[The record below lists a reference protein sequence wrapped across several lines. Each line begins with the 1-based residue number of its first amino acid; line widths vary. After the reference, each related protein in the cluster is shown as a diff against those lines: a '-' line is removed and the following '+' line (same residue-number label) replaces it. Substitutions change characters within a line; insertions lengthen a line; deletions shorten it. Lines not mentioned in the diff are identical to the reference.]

1 MTISLFSQE
10 FLKYQSNKY
19 LMKKIYALLSLMIFS
34 FAANAQCSG
43 LFFSEYLE
51 GSSNNK
57 ALEIYNASGS
67 AIDLSDYAVIRMNNG
82 STTSPDTFRMKGML
96 ASEAVYVIA
105 NAQANAA
112 ILAVADTTG
121 RATFYN
127 GDDALTLANITTS
140 TVVDLFGVPGVD
152 PGSAWTW
159 GSGTTADATLVR
171 NYNVQS
177 GVTAWDTLEW
187 VASAV
192 DDASNLG
199 SHSSACYPPTAT
211 EPATAAS
218 NPTQDAVDV
227 ISIYSQSYT
236 DPASIDYYPNW
247 GQSTQ
252 YNVFVIGTD
261 SMGQYSNLNYQGIDF
276 DSNEI
281 DASAMEYLHL
291 DVWTADID
299 NFMVFPISRGGE
311 KSVTT
316 ALNKGSW
323 TSLDIPLSEYTSQ
336 GLSMS
341 DIFQLKL
348 EDPDGSGGTVF
359 IDNIYFWKMPTLV
372 YEVAEIADVVGLD
385 ANFSPEKLD
394 MLYEL
399 TGVVYGVDMQ
409 GGERLSFTI
418 IDATDGIGVFNDL
431 TIDGYVVTEGDEVTV
446 KGKIGFF
453 RGMTQIVADA
463 IVVNSTGNELKD
475 PTDVTSLSE
484 ATESDLV
491 KLTKVWLVDDAITV
505 WPSNGNIDV
514 TNGTDT
520 MTLRIDSDSKGIADK
535 TIDNDTMNIVGLGG
549 QFKFD
554 APYNSGYQ
562 LFPRDSTD
570 ITKWVEL
577 VSVKEVT
584 IDARVYPNPAS
595 NNLTVIGAQRWNTYM
610 VYNILGGKVSEGTLT
625 NNSLSVAE
633 LNVGTYIVK
642 LYAGENTGVA
652 RFVVNK

>member
-1 MTISLFSQE
+1 
-10 FLKYQSNKY
+10 
-19 LMKKIYALLSLMIFS
+19 MKKIYTLLSLMIIS
-34 FAANAQCSG
+34 FAASAQCTE
-43 LFFSEYLE
+43 LFFSEYAE
-51 GSSNNK
+51 GSSSNK
-57 ALEIYNASGS
+57 YLEIYNPSS
-67 AIDLSDYAVIRMNNG
+67 SSIDLSGYSIFMINNG
-82 STTSPDTFRMKGML
+82 GSSNDKGFQLSGTL
-96 ASEAVYVIA
+96 AANDVFVIA
-105 NAQANAA
+105 ANQADPI
-112 ILAVADTTG
+112 ILAVADT
-121 RATFYN
+121 ALAYNSVAHFN
-127 GDDALTLANITTS
+127 GDDCVLLLKGTDTI
-140 TVVDLFGVPGVD
+140 DQIGQRWVD
-152 PGSAWTW
+152 PGSNWTV
-159 GSGTTADATLVR
+159 GSGSTKDHTLVR
-171 NYNVQS
+171 KVTID
-177 GVTAWDTLEW
+177 GPDTAW
-187 VASAV
+187 ASTSITGWDV
-192 DDASNLG
+192 LVKNDWTNIGVHASEC
-199 SHSSACYPPTAT
+199 HPSAAT

-247 GQSTQ
+247 GQNTQ

-276 DSNEI
+276 NSNEI

-311 KSVTT
+311 KSVTK

-348 EDPDGSGGTVF
+348 EDPNGLGGTVF
-359 IDNIYFWKMPTLV
+359 IDNVYFWKMPTLV
-372 YEVAEIADVVGLD
+372 YEAAEIADVVGLD
-385 ANFSPEKLD
+385 ADFSPEKLD

-453 RGMTQIVADA
+453 RGLTQIIADA

-491 KLTKVWLVDDAITV
+491 KFTKVWLVDNTITT
-505 WPSNGNIDV
+505 WSSGNV
-514 TNGTDT
+514 ELTNGTDT
-520 MTLRIDSDSKGIADK
+520 FAVRIDSDTKGIEG
-535 TIDNDTMNIVGLGG
+535 TSIDNDTMNIVGLGG

-554 APYNSGYQ
+554 APYDAGYQ

-570 ITKWVEL
+570 ITKWVDL

-595 NNLTVIGAQRWNTYM
+595 NNLTVIGAQKWNTYM

>member
-1 MTISLFSQE
+1 
-10 FLKYQSNKY
+10 
-19 LMKKIYALLSLMIFS
+19 MKKFYTLLIGLLLSFGA
-34 FAANAQCSG
+34 FAQCSD
-43 LFFSEYLE
+43 LFISEYSE

-57 ALEIYNASGS
+57 YMEIYNPSNA
-67 AIDLSDYAVIRMNNG
+67 AIDLSAYSIVQIGNG
-82 STTSPDTFRMKGML
+82 GSYTNVFALYGSL
-96 ASEAVYVIA
+96 ASNDVFVFSTD
-105 NAQANAA
+105 QADAS
-112 ILAVADTTG
+112 ILAAADT
-121 RATFYN
+121 ALSYPSVAHFN
-127 GDDALTLANITTS
+127 GDDCVLLLKGTDTI
-140 TVVDLFGVPGVD
+140 DQIGQRWVD
-152 PGSAWTW
+152 PGSNWTV
-159 GSGTTADATLVR
+159 GSGSTKDHTLVR
-171 NYNVQS
+171 KVTID
-177 GVTAWDTLEW
+177 GPDTAW
-187 VASAV
+187 ASTSITGWDV
-192 DDASNLG
+192 LDEDDWTNIGVHASEC
-199 SHSSACYPPTAT
+199 HPSAAT

-227 ISIYSQSYT
+227 ISIYSESYT
-236 DPASIDYYPNW
+236 GPDSIIYYPNW

-252 YNVFVIGTD
+252 YSVFEIGTD
-261 SMGQYSNLNYQGIDF
+261 SMIQYSNLNYQGIDF
-276 DSNEI
+276 GTNEI
-281 DASAMEYLHL
+281 DASAMEYLHM
-291 DVWTADID
+291 DVWTADVD

-316 ALNKGSW
+316 ALKKGSW

-341 DIFQLKL
+341 DIHQLKL

-372 YEVAEIADVVGLD
+372 YEAAEIADVVGLD
-385 ANFSPEKLD
+385 ADFSPEKLD

-595 NNLTVIGAQRWNTYM
+595 NNLTVIGAQRWNTYT

>member
-1 MTISLFSQE
+1 
-10 FLKYQSNKY
+10 
-19 LMKKIYALLSLMIFS
+19 MKKFYTLLIGLLLSFGA
-34 FAANAQCSG
+34 FAQCSD
-43 LFFSEYLE
+43 LFISEYAE
-51 GSSNNK
+51 GSGNNK
-57 ALEIYNASGS
+57 YMEIYNPSNA
-67 AIDLSDYAVIRMNNG
+67 AIDLSAYSIVQIGNG
-82 STTSPDTFRMKGML
+82 GSYTNVFALYGSL
-96 ASEAVYVIA
+96 ASNDVFVFSTD
-105 NAQANAA
+105 QADAS
-112 ILAVADTTG
+112 ILAAADT
-121 RATFYN
+121 ALSYPSVAHFN
-127 GDDALTLANITTS
+127 GDDCMLLLNGTD
-140 TVVDLFGVPGVD
+140 TVDQIGQRWVD
-152 PGSAWTW
+152 PGSNWTV
-159 GSGTTADATLVR
+159 GSGSTKDHTLVR
-171 NYNVQS
+171 KVTIE
-177 GVTAWDTLEW
+177 GPDTAW
-187 VASAV
+187 ASTSILGWNV
-192 DDASNLG
+192 LTKDDWTNVGL
-199 SHSSACYPPTAT
+199 HSSDCHPLAAT

-276 DSNEI
+276 NSNEI

-348 EDPDGSGGTVF
+348 EDPDGLGGTVF
-359 IDNIYFWKMPTLV
+359 IDNVYFWKMPTLV
-372 YEVAEIADVVGLD
+372 YEAAEIADVVGLD
-385 ANFSPEKLD
+385 ADFSPEKLD

-418 IDATDGIGVFNDL
+418 IDATDGIGVFSEL
-431 TIDGYVVTEGDEVTV
+431 TIDGYEVTEGDEVTV

-554 APYNSGYQ
+554 APYDAGYQ
-562 LFPRDSTD
+562 LFPSDSTD
-570 ITKWVEL
+570 ITKWVDL

-595 NNLTVIGAQRWNTYM
+595 NNLTVIGAQRWNTYT